1 MEDITIVIADDHA
14 LIRKGLVTVLSAHD
28 DLKVIETENGE
39 QALAEIRDKKPPI
52 AILDV
57 EMPKMTGFEV
67 ARKVEKEGLNTSIV
81 FLTMLNDESAF
92 NTAMDIGIRGYVLK
106 ENTVN
111 EIEDCVRVVLAGKYY
126 ISPDL
131 SDLLMKRNSKASAP
145 ASDKDGLHLLTPSE
159 STILKLISQ
168 MKTSKEIAISLG
180 ISIKTVQ
187 NHRNN
192 ICKKLDLSG
201 THALLKFAMER
212 SDQL

>member
-1 MEDITIVIADDHA
+1 MKEIKIVIADDHA
-14 LIRKGLVTVLSAHD
+14 LIRRGLVTVLSAHN
-28 DLKVIETENGE
+28 DLNIIETVNGE
-39 QALAEIRDKKPPI
+39 EALKQIREHEPPI

-111 EIEDCVRVVLAGKYY
+111 EIEDCVRRVLEGKYY

-131 SDLLMKRNSKASAP
+131 SDLLMKRNSKAASP
-145 ASDKDGLHLLTPSE
+145 SSDKDGLHQLTPSE

-168 MKTSKEIAISLG
+168 MKTSKEIAKSLG

-201 THALLKFAMER
+201 THALLKFAMEKA
-212 SDQL
+212 DHL

>member
-1 MEDITIVIADDHA
+1 MDEITIVIADDHA
-14 LIRKGLVTVLSAHD
+14 LIRKGLVTVLNEHSD
-28 DLKVIETENGE
+28 IKVIETENGE
-39 QALAEIRDKKPPI
+39 EALKEIRAHQPPI

-57 EMPKMTGFEV
+57 EMPKMTGFDV

-111 EIEDCVRVVLAGKYY
+111 EIEDCVRRVLSGKYY
-126 ISPDL
+126 ISPEL
-131 SDLLMKRNSKASAP
+131 SDLLMKRNAKASSP
-145 ASDKDGLHLLTPSE
+145 SSDKDGLHLLTPSE
-159 STILKLISQ
+159 STILKQISQ
-168 MKTSKEIAISLG
+168 MKTSKEIANNLG

-192 ICKKLDLSG
+192 ICRKLDLSG

-212 SDQL
+212 SEQL